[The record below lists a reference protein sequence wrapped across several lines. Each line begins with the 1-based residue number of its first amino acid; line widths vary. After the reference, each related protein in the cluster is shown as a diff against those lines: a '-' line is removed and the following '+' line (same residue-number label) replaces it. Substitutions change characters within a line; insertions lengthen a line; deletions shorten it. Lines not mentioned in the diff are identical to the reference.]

1 MLAMNQD
8 RDVIDDACDTV
19 SSGVLEEGAAIGE
32 NYNKILKVL
41 REKYTSNYQIDSDD
55 MELLNGLVVQSGTQR
70 KKSKNQVH
78 VDRQDNKD

>member
-1 MLAMNQD
+1 MNQD

-41 REKYTSNYQIDSDD
+41 REKYTSNY
-55 MELLNGLVVQSGTQR
+55 
-70 KKSKNQVH
+70 
-78 VDRQDNKD
+78 